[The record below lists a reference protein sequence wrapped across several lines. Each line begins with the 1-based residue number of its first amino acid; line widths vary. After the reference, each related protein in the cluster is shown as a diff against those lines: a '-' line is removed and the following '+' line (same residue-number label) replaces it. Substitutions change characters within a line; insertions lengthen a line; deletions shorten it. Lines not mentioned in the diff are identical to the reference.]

1 MSRGLFITFEGGEGT
16 GKSTQIAA
24 LRDRLFALGIP
35 VRATREPGGTPVGDR
50 VRDILL
56 DPALLGMDPW
66 AEVFLYEA
74 SRAAHVA
81 GVVSPALERGETVL
95 CDRYGDST
103 LAYQGYGREL
113 DLVALRMLNDRATG
127 GLVPDLTVVLDTD
140 AATGLSRATRHGA
153 DRLESEEIDFHEAVR
168 TGFLALAATEP
179 ERFVVI
185 DVSGAPGDIVDSVW
199 SALSARPVFAALL
212 AGGRA

>member
-16 GKSTQIAA
+16 GKSTQIGA
-24 LRDRLFALGIP
+24 LRDRLTALGVA

-81 GVVSPALERGETVL
+81 GVVLPALERGETVL
-95 CDRYGDST
+95 CDRYADST
-103 LAYQGYGREL
+103 LAYQGYGRGL
-113 DLVALRMLNDRATG
+113 DLVALRVMNDRATR

-153 DRLESEEIDFHEAVR
+153 DRLESEQIEFHEAVR
-168 TGFLALAATEP
+168 TGFLALAACEP

-185 DVSGAPGDIVDSVW
+185 DVGGVPGDVVDAVW
-199 SALSARPVFAALL
+199 SALSARPAFAGLL

>member
-1 MSRGLFITFEGGEGT
+1 MSRGLLITFEGGEGT
-16 GKSTQIAA
+16 GKSTQIKA
-24 LRDRLFALGIP
+24 LRDRLVALGLP

-50 VRDILL
+50 VL
-56 DPALLGMDPW
+56 DPW

-81 GVVSPALERGETVL
+81 GVVLPALERGETVL

-103 LAYQGYGREL
+103 LAYQGYGRGL
-113 DLVALRMLNDRATG
+113 DLVTLRMLNERATG
-127 GLVPDLTVVLDTD
+127 GLVPDLTVVLDAD

-153 DRLESEEIDFHEAVR
+153 DRLESEEIEFHEAVR

-179 ERFVVI
+179 ERFVVV
-185 DVSGAPGDIVDSVW
+185 DVTGAPGDVVDTVW
-199 SALSARPVFAALL
+199 SALSVRPAFAALL